1 MLNPFKSLNC
11 LKITFRGKRNRQDH
25 VPWFRA
31 QPDLGFVVAIHGSC
45 VKHFE
50 LRHLEIGKFH
60 EIPDD
65 AVAYCSFP
73 KIQKNVVGP
82 CWSLPITVFC
92 WGFSFGCLISQL
104 GSLLHDL
111 SSPDFP
117 GKCQLSPNLTTKD
130 KECFPKSTGRF
141 FSWQN
146 ILLRGESGWHRFL
159 SCAFYSWPEIH
170 GLKRENADVDGSTP
184 ISEFCVPSMYFS
196 LRMSFG
202 TQILASRAQKK
213 ETCYFS
219 RIASP
224 VSLISAHFS

>member
-1 MLNPFKSLNC
+1 MWS
-11 LKITFRGKRNRQDH
+11 DH
-25 VPWFRA
+25 VDLFRSLCFAEGSPLDVWFPSWVPCYTIWA
-31 QPDLGFVVAIHGSC
+31 VQTS
-45 VKHFE
+45 
-50 LRHLEIGKFH
+50 LENANFH
-60 EIPDD
+60 QT
-65 AVAYCSFP
+65 S
-73 KIQKNVVGP
+73 
-82 CWSLPITVFC
+82 
-92 WGFSFGCLISQL
+92 
-104 GSLLHDL
+104 H
-111 SSPDFP
+111 
-117 GKCQLSPNLTTKD
+117 TKD

-159 SCAFYSWPEIH
+159 SCALYSWPEIH

-202 TQILASRAQKK
+202 TQILASRTQKK